1 MLLVTIAAF
10 AVGHEAEAVS
20 DALRRIFG
28 MVRDE
33 QQLGG
38 ALADQHVDEAAHQ
51 LAIERIQPLQRL
63 VEDQQCRVFHQR
75 AGDQRQPLLAP
86 GKAVERGVTA
96 RAVEPEQRQP
106 LFGQLPL
113 TIRNRL
119 INADRIENP
128 DITTLRT
135 LVLTR

>member
-1 MLLVTIAAF
+1 MCCGEVLPDMFTPRFRRRRLQPLLLVAVAAL

-20 DALRRIFG
+20 DALRRVFG

-38 ALADQHVDEAAHQ
+38 ATADQHVDEATHQ

-63 VEDQQCRVFHQR
+63 VEDQQRRVFHQR
-75 AGDQRQPLLAP
+75 AGDQRQPLLAR
-86 GKAVERGVTA
+86 KAVERGIAA
-96 RAVEPEQRQP
+96 RAIEPEQRQP

-113 TIRNRL
+113 TI
-119 INADRIENP
+119 
-128 DITTLRT
+128 
-135 LVLTR
+135 